1 MSTQPA
7 IARRALAAMFAAALV
22 AACSSEGPEK
32 AEALELILQRLR
44 QNITAGEQRID
55 NLVYHEGKSLG
66 GGRFEVTVNYDI
78 VAMAATIGLFN
89 TVNSRGSV
97 QHIDAERYVFTKSA
111 KGWTLE

>member
-1 MSTQPA
+1 M
-7 IARRALAAMFAAALV
+7 
-22 AACSSEGPEK
+22 
-32 AEALELILQRLR
+32 
-44 QNITAGEQRID
+44 
-55 NLVYHEGKSLG
+55 
-66 GGRFEVTVNYDI
+66 NYDI